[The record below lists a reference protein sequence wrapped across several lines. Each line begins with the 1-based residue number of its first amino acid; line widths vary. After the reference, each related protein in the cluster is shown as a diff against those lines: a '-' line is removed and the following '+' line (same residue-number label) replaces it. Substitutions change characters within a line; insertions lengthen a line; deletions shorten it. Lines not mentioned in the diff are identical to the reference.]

1 MFLSLLILISV
12 SAFLIGYSLGRRTP
26 PKFKSAPT
34 TVYFEDED
42 YKNFL
47 NYDGNIQ

>member
-1 MFLSLLILISV
+1 MFILLLILISV
-12 SAFLIGYSLGRRTP
+12 SAFLIGLGLGRVVSFPT
-26 PKFKSAPT
+26 KSRISIQAI
-34 TVYFEDED
+34 EDEE